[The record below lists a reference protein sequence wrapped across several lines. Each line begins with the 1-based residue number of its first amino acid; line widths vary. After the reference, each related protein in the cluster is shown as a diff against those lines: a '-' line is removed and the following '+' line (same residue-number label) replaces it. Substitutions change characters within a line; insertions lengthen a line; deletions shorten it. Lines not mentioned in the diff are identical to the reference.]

1 MSSSGRPISISDLK
15 DLSCLFS
22 RSTQISLSKKKI
34 PSIRCY
40 HGRGVG
46 RLLTESTFDCAILAF
61 KVAEINTY
69 LREVRQV

>member
-1 MSSSGRPISISDLK
+1 MSSSGRPISISYLK
-15 DLSCLFS
+15 DLSCHFS

-46 RLLTESTFDCAILAF
+46 RLLLIAQFWPF